1 MLTNITKMAR
11 DNSLEYLKQNNE
23 RAKAKAEKFDT
34 KEMRAYATGYQ
45 SAVDY
50 VEEMHKKEMD
60 YEFFV
65 NSFAMQLKMPNDRG
79 LENVFEGY
87 EAALKDNLIMLF
99 KEESYTDEIEDEG
112 IDRETLED
120 FSLLED
126 SEGEC

>member
-50 VEEMHKKEMD
+50 VEDMHKQEKD
-60 YEFFV
+60 FAFFLH
-65 NSFAMQLKMPNDRG
+65 SFRRQCEDSNNKS
-79 LENVFEGY
+79 LESVFEGY
-87 EAALKDNLIMLF
+87 KDGLEDNLVMLF

-126 SEGEC
+126 SEEC

>member
-50 VEEMHKKEMD
+50 VEDMHNKEKD
-60 YEFFV
+60 FAFFLH
-65 NSFAMQLKMPNDRG
+65 SFRRQCEDSNNKS
-79 LENVFEGY
+79 LESVFEGY
-87 EAALKDNLIMLF
+87 KDGLEDNLVMLF

-112 IDRETLED
+112 IDIEILED